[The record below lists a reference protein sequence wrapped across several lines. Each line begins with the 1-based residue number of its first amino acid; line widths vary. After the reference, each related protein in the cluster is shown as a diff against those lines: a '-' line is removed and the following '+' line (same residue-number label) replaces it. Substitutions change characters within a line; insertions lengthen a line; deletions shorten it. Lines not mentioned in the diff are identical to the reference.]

1 MELEI
6 IEEYK
11 NYEPPFDVRWYVEKL
26 LDSVDEKYK
35 KKLRYVVLTN
45 HKALDRLTSRQKFS
59 ATNQIYNTDE
69 KKGAYSTFHDDTGG
83 IELFMD
89 IIVLPETEFV
99 LRFHFVRAYVI
110 GYVLFHLLGHHV
122 HEKFKSLH
130 DDEEIS
136 ASQWQRLFWNNY
148 VKKNHFLWRILFLYP
163 FVYIKKALNLI
174 RKR

>member
-45 HKALDRLTSRQKFS
+45 KETLSTRRHRQKFKVKGRK
-59 ATNQIYNTDE
+59 TDM
-69 KKGAYSTFHDDTGG
+69 KHVLGLYHTLNDKTGS

-89 IIVLPETEFV
+89 DIIPQEEDFV
-99 LRFHFVRAYVI
+99 LRFGLIRAHII
-110 GYVLFHLLGHHV
+110 GKVLFHELGHHV
-122 HEKFKSLH
+122 HANFKPKH
-130 DDEEIS
+130 EDKEIM
-136 ASQWQRLFWNNY
+136 ADQWQKDFWKNY
-148 VKKNHFLWRILFLYP
+148 VRKNHFILKIVVLYP
-163 FVYIKKALNLI
+163 VICMQKALNLI